1 MVTKPLA
8 SSVCANAAPDP
19 TMTLAASAA
28 AASPDINVFRFVFM
42 LKPHSMNPPSA
53 QTGALAGIAQAI
65 GNTRDSAG
73 KYRIYGN
80 FMMSRR
86 ENRSGSGWPEIRQ
99 AAARHG
105 WIAED
110 FEVARRHNFSC
121 PRRDACAA
129 TQPGP
134 LCGNAWRCLRP
145 PVPCGR
151 GPGVGREPIA
161 SATVLELR

>member
-1 MVTKPLA
+1 MMP
-8 SSVCANAAPDP
+8 
-19 TMTLAASAA
+19 AASAA
-28 AASPDINVFRFVFM
+28 AANPDIDVFQFVFI
-42 LKPHSMNPPSA
+42 LKPHLMNPPCA

-65 GNTRDSAG
+65 GTTRDSAG

-86 ENRSGSGWPEIRQ
+86 ENRSGSGWPEIHQ

-110 FEVARRHNFSC
+110 FEVAQRHNFSC
-121 PRRDACAA
+121 PGRDACAA
-129 TQPGP
+129 TQSGP
-134 LCGNAWRCLRP
+134 LCGNAWHWLRP
-145 PVPCGR
+145 RVPCGR
-151 GPGVGREPIA
+151 RRGVGRGPIA